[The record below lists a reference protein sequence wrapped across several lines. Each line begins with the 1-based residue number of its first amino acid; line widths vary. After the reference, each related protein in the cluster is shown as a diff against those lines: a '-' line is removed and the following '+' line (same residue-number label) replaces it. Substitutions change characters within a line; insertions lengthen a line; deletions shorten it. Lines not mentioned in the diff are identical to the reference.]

1 MNAFIKTLFLSVHK
15 KFDNLVKT
23 DNFYPAFL
31 HKEAIYL
38 SKIKILSKVSVSYF
52 PNFFFPKICPN
63 IVILKSQ
70 NKWHYSWF
78 NFVELFS
85 NHSIAR

>member
-52 PNFFFPKICPN
+52 PNFFFPKFAP
-63 IVILKSQ
+63 ILSYLNPKTSDITLGLI
-70 NKWHYSWF
+70 S
-78 NFVELFS
+78 
-85 NHSIAR
+85 